1 MKSKVES
8 RDITCLGID
17 PGLGRLG
24 FGVIRKTGQSYMVL
38 EFGCIETPPH
48 TDVSLRI
55 QTLYEDIRTRIEK
68 WKPDFICIE
77 KLFFG
82 RNTTTAGNVWQ
93 ARGTMLLLAAQFN
106 LEYIEPKPN
115 QIKLAICGS
124 GTADKSQIQ
133 RMLKKLLGLNDIPRP
148 DDAADAIAIAIT
160 GIALYSFNKKIR

>member
-8 RDITCLGID
+8 GDITCLGID

-24 FGVIRKTGQSYMVL
+24 FGVIRKTGQSYIVL
-38 EFGCIETPPH
+38 EFGCIETPPN

-55 QTLYEDIRTRIEK
+55 KTLYEDIRTRIEK
-68 WKPDFICIE
+68 WKPDFISIE